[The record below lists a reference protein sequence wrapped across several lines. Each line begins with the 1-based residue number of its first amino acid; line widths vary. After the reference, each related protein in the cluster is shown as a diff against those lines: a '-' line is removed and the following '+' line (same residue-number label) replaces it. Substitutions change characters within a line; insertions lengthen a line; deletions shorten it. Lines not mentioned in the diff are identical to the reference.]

1 MSAGNVTSALA
12 LRARLLFAFV
22 VAFVALHFFAPHDAW
37 CVNYFRTPARILLLG
52 ALGCTYV
59 PFTSFHEPSRRLSE
73 WLDTRPRRV
82 RLALYAA
89 LSSLSLVP
97 FYWLSDRRRYGD
109 GPGLI
114 SSITQGYQYDPHAP
128 LGIYLQSA
136 LYRFTRRTFGLTA
149 AESWGW
155 TSAVSGTLFLFAL
168 LVFSEA
174 ELFCR
179 ARFGRCLFICLVLSQ
194 ASTQLFFFE
203 VEDYAISTFFVLL
216 YIATAYTSLDRRSVP
231 FAAGLSLGFALT
243 FSMST
248 AFLLPSFAWL
258 TLERVRAA
266 RKASSTTGPV
276 TTGLVAV
283 ASIASPL
290 LLVFGFLALVE
301 KVDVIA
307 LYRHSHLAN
316 YRVYM
321 RLYGAPRST
330 LSLQHMTDVLQLNVL
345 VAPFSV
351 LLSAMFLRAAA
362 RYGALSDAFF
372 RFCAALTLCAWVFL
386 IFWIP
391 GFPMQIDWDLFSMF
405 ALPTTTFAFLTV
417 LYSRCLADPRTR
429 RSFFQLLSVAA
440 VHTAVWIWTGHFT

>member
-1 MSAGNVTSALA
+1 M
-12 LRARLLFAFV
+12 
-22 VAFVALHFFAPHDAW
+22 
-37 CVNYFRTPARILLLG
+37 I
-52 ALGCTYV
+52 
-59 PFTSFHEPSRRLSE
+59 
-73 WLDTRPRRV
+73 
-82 RLALYAA
+82 
-89 LSSLSLVP
+89 
-97 FYWLSDRRRYGD
+97 
-109 GPGLI
+109 
-114 SSITQGYQYDPHAP
+114 
-128 LGIYLQSA
+128 
-136 LYRFTRRTFGLTA
+136 
-149 AESWGW
+149 
-155 TSAVSGTLFLFAL
+155 
-168 LVFSEA
+168 
-174 ELFCR
+174 
-179 ARFGRCLFICLVLSQ
+179 LFICLVLSQ
-194 ASTQLFFFE
+194 ASHSSFFFE

-231 FAAGLSLGFALT
+231 FAAGLSLGLALT

-301 KVDVIA
+301 KVDAIA

-321 RLYGAPRST
+321 RLYGAPEST

-351 LLSAMFLRAAA
+351 LLSAIFLPAAA

-391 GFPMQIDWDLFSMF
+391 GFPMRNRLGFVFDVCLAYDDVCVFNGSVL
-405 ALPTTTFAFLTV
+405 ALPFGSSDAAQFLSTVECRCRPYRRLDMDRAFYLTPTGPISLV
-417 LYSRCLADPRTR
+417 SHSLPQRTQQQQRHHQADER
-429 RSFFQLLSVAA
+429 RGGPERVD
-440 VHTAVWIWTGHFT
+440 GHRAGRAYIPQSMARRICA